1 MKRENVDL
9 MCTGTIESGCAFAVC
24 IEDGTQVFIPSAVSL
39 AAGVCAGDTLTASII
54 PNIGHEDKTPWF
66 AYHVKRTE
74 VTSASSIGA
83 EPAPEEPEEED
94 EPDPRLFTYELLTGG
109 GVWTAAKVFDEYM
122 GHDNADRHED
132 ITAYTTIGN
141 ELRRMF
147 TAGECSKWVLWRDAK
162 QSRASKEWFSCYPER
177 ADVDEY
183 GE

>member
-1 MKRENVDL
+1 MKRENVPL

-39 AAGVCAGDTLTASII
+39 AAGVSAGDTLTANII

-66 AYHVKRTE
+66 AYHVQCVDVKP
-74 VTSASSIGA
+74 ASSIGA
-83 EPAPEEPEEED
+83 EPAPEEED
-94 EPDPRLFTYELLTGG
+94 EPNPRLFTYELLTGG
-109 GVWTAAKVFDEYM
+109 GVWTAASAFDAYM
-122 GHDNADRHED
+122 GREDADRHED
-132 ITAYTTIGN
+132 ITAYNAIGN

-147 TAGECSKWVLWRDAK
+147 AAGECSKWVLWRDAK

-177 ADVDEY
+177 ADVDEF